1 MGALTGTADQTTQ
14 EIIRKVLCMRP
25 DCSTVYVSPNRL
37 NLRFSVKKVK
47 KDVQLKEL
55 KWIVN
60 LIKEEGLNCPK
71 TIIFCNTMNE
81 IAVVVNHLILELGRS
96 VFHPEFSTEQDNCI
110 LGIYHSN
117 SWQSTKDR
125 VLAQFKTN
133 GVKRI
138 LIATTA
144 LCMGVNFPDVR
155 YIVNWGPARSILDQH
170 QEAGRAGRDGKKSHV
185 IIIYHGQQVG
195 HCEQEVKYFVRAN
208 GCYRVSAYKT
218 LDATIKPL
226 QPLHDCCSYCS
237 NICKCG
243 GAQCDGAGLPFESCM
258 EEESISENSNAM
270 QREVTPE
277 DRVTLKEALCE
288 VRNDMG
294 VEGLSLN
301 KSSRHG
307 FSMQLMED
315 ITRKCDTIFTVQDII
330 CNFPVFSVSNSL
342 RILELIQEVFM
353 DIPNLEETLNFLNF
367 HSVNE
372 VLNVN
377 SRVHEWF
384 DFDEIDLGI
393 ENENDSEL
401 FEL

>member
-14 EIIRKVLCMRP
+14 ETIRKVLCMRP

-37 NLRFSVKKVK
+37 NLRFSVKKVT

-55 KWIVN
+55 KWLVN
-60 LIKEEGLNCPK
+60 LIKEDGINCPK

-81 IAVVVNHLILELGRS
+81 IAVVVNHLILELGRA
-96 VFHPEFSTEQDNCI
+96 VFYPEFSTVQDNCI

-125 VLAQFKTN
+125 VLAQFKAN

-195 HCEQEVKYFVRAN
+195 HCEQEVKDFVRAK
-208 GCYRVSAYKT
+208 GCYRVAAYKT
-218 LDATIKPL
+218 LDATIEPL
-226 QPLHDCCSYCS
+226 EPLHDCCSYCS
-237 NICKCG
+237 TICKCG
-243 GAQCDGAGLPFESCM
+243 GAQCDGTDLPFESGM
-258 EEESISENSNAM
+258 QEESRGDNSNAKK
-270 QREVTPE
+270 REVTPE

-288 VRNDMG
+288 VRSDMG
-294 VEGLSLN
+294 VEGLSLD
-301 KSSRHG
+301 KSFNHG
-307 FSMQLMED
+307 FSMQLIED
-315 ITRKCDTIFTVQDII
+315 ITSKCDTIFTLQDIM
-330 CNFPVFSVSNSL
+330 CNFPVFSISNSL
-342 RILELIQEVFM
+342 QILELIQEVFM
-353 DIPNLEETLNFLNF
+353 DIPNFEETLSFLNL
-367 HSVNE
+367 HSVHE
-372 VLNVN
+372 VPNVY

-384 DFDEIDLGI
+384 DFDGIDLGVD
-393 ENENDSEL
+393 NDNDPEL
-401 FEL
+401 LEL